1 MRAGGDCSE
10 SYRPN
15 PLLLEGPE
23 LTSGTQGGHVK
34 NLKPLWDKSPE
45 LLDGIGGE
53 QLAESGFACEQPEG
67 EFAMQESNEEGEE

>member
-1 MRAGGDCSE
+1 M
-10 SYRPN
+10 
-15 PLLLEGPE
+15 
-23 LTSGTQGGHVK
+23 K